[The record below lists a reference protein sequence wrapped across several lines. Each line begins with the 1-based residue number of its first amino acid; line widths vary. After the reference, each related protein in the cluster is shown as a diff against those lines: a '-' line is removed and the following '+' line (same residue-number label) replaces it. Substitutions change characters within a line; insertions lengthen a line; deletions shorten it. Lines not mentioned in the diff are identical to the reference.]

1 MVTSSSIP
9 TTFSVASVVEMV
21 VTAWRK
27 EEEDKKGKVKK
38 SHFFKQ
44 MWVVLEREKKFFL
57 GRK

>member
-1 MVTSSSIP
+1 MATSSSIP
-9 TTFSVASVVEMV
+9 TTFSVAPVVETV
-21 VTAWRK
+21 VIAWRK

-44 MWVVLEREKKFFL
+44 MWVVLERENKFFF